1 MKHIQPTTLTTK
13 IMMTMMKTEQQ
24 TKILTLGHPGM
35 GTGEMEPFDQIFQQ
49 GRLTTVADIKEDKID
64 ALVIWGGADI
74 SPSIYNEHASQS
86 CGAGEVLSRRDII
99 EFNLVKAAIDKNI
112 PIIGICRG
120 AQLLCAMSGGRLI
133 QHVSGHTGGNH
144 SITTNDGRT
153 YMTSS
158 VHHQMMYPFDVEHEM
173 IAWSTDKRSKVY
185 VNQHDENDARMLEPN
200 TIEPEIVYF
209 PKIQGLAIQGHP
221 EFMDERCDFVQ
232 YCIELVNKYLLG
244 K

>member
-1 MKHIQPTTLTTK
+1 MTIETK
-13 IMMTMMKTEQQ
+13 V
-24 TKILTLGHPGM
+24 LTLGHCGM
-35 GTGEMEPFDQIFQQ
+35 GTGEVEPFDQIFQQ
-49 GRLTTVADIKEDKID
+49 GLLVYPEDITAGKID

-86 CGAGEVLSRRDII
+86 CGATEVLSRRDRV
-99 EFNLVKAAIDKNI
+99 EFSLVKSAIDSNI

-120 AQLLCAMSGGRLI
+120 AQLLCAMAGGRLI

-173 IAWSTDKRSKVY
+173 IAWSTDKRSRVY
-185 VNQHDENDARMLEPN
+185 VNQNDDNDTRMMESVTP
-200 TIEPEIVYF
+200 EPEIVYF
-209 PKIQGLAIQGHP
+209 PKIRGLAIQGHP

-232 YCIELVNKYLLG
+232 YCRELVNNYLLG
-244 K
+244 N

>member
-1 MKHIQPTTLTTK
+1 MTIETK
-13 IMMTMMKTEQQ
+13 V
-24 TKILTLGHPGM
+24 LTLGHCGM
-35 GTGEMEPFDQIFQQ
+35 GTGEVEPFDQIFQQ
-49 GRLTTVADIKEDKID
+49 GLLVYPEDITAGKID

-74 SPSIYNEHASQS
+74 SPSIYNEIASQS
-86 CGAGEVLSRRDII
+86 CGATEVLSRRDRV
-99 EFNLVKAAIDKNI
+99 EFSLVKSAIDSNV

-120 AQLLCAMSGGRLI
+120 AQLLCAMAGGRLI

-173 IAWSTDKRSKVY
+173 IAWSTDKRSRVY
-185 VNQHDENDARMLEPN
+185 VNQNDDNDIRMMESVTP
-200 TIEPEIVYF
+200 EPEIVYF
-209 PKIQGLAIQGHP
+209 PKIRGLAIQGHP

-232 YCIELVNKYLLG
+232 YCRELVNNYLLG
-244 K
+244 N

>member
-1 MKHIQPTTLTTK
+1 MTTIETK
-13 IMMTMMKTEQQ
+13 V
-24 TKILTLGHPGM
+24 LTLGHCGM
-35 GTGEMEPFDQIFQQ
+35 GTGEVEPFDQIFQQ
-49 GRLTTVADIKEDKID
+49 GLLVYPEDITAGKID

-86 CGAGEVLSRRDII
+86 CGATEVLSRRDRV
-99 EFNLVKAAIDKNI
+99 EFSLVKSAIDSNI

-120 AQLLCAMSGGRLI
+120 AQLLCAMAGGRLI

-173 IAWSTDKRSKVY
+173 IAWSTDKRSRVY
-185 VNQHDENDARMLEPN
+185 VNQNDDNDTRMMESVTP
-200 TIEPEIVYF
+200 EPEIVYF
-209 PKIQGLAIQGHP
+209 PKIRGLAIQGHP

-232 YCIELVNKYLLG
+232 YCMELVNNYLLG
-244 K
+244 N